1 MGRPSST
8 TVLTAAAAV
17 PGPRSGERRHL
28 TASCAATPGSGDQLM
43 SLEIQHNHGEG
54 PYTRFQPGDGP
65 SRGPALSV
73 ILKYSR
79 TFVVSS
85 RCYGATEVVRP
96 VISRNCFMMFCSLPL
111 NGLPAVLPGLGETGV
126 SSEDSNC
133 FCFTLRGPRTKCPDI
148 SRYLAVSVRISTG
161 CICNGCNVSYF
172 VPHLFL
178 THPF

>member
-65 SRGPALSV
+65 SRGLFDCEIFSIRWHLTAG
-73 ILKYSR
+73 
-79 TFVVSS
+79 
-85 RCYGATEVVRP
+85 GAAT
-96 VISRNCFMMFCSLPL
+96 
-111 NGLPAVLPGLGETGV
+111 PGSGDQLMSPE
-126 SSEDSNC
+126 
-133 FCFTLRGPRTKCPDI
+133 L
-148 SRYLAVSVRISTG
+148 
-161 CICNGCNVSYF
+161 
-172 VPHLFL
+172 
-178 THPF
+178 

>member
-1 MGRPSST
+1 MGL
-8 TVLTAAAAV
+8 V
-17 PGPRSGERRHL
+17 G
-28 TASCAATPGSGDQLM
+28 
-43 SLEIQHNHGEG
+43 
-54 PYTRFQPGDGP
+54 
-65 SRGPALSV
+65 ALSV
-73 ILKYSR
+73 ILKSSR

-111 NGLPAVLPGLGETGV
+111 NGLPAVLPRLGETGV

-148 SRYLAVSVRISTG
+148 SRYLEVSVRISTG
-161 CICNGCNVSYF
+161 CICNGCDVSYF

-178 THPF
+178 THTF